1 MNFKISITA
10 LNILGITV
18 KLMDSQDV
26 QFYKEMLIKNLIEK
40 LGDSKIA
47 IRQLTIQILSLFMN
61 VKFHLN
67 YTLKNNILPENTCS
81 NFD

>member
-26 QFYKEMLIKNLIEK
+26 QFYKEILIKNLIEK

-47 IRQLTIQILSLFMN
+47 IRQLTIQILSLFIN
-61 VKFHLN
+61 VNFHLIYN
-67 YTLKNNILPENTCS
+67 FKNNILPEITCS